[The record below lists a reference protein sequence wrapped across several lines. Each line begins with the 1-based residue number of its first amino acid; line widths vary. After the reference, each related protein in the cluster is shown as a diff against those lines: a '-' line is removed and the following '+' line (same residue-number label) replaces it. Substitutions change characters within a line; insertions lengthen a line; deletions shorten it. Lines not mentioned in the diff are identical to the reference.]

1 MFHHLPKDGPKEL
14 CAYLLIVSVKN
25 FQTLHIPVTPKTDST
40 SQCKKGIIKFSNI
53 TMENQKKQPLR
64 TQHLIVLSIIFV
76 SLASFL
82 LLDETFPD
90 RFSKARFLAK
100 LSDEGP
106 GLSPL

>member
-1 MFHHLPKDGPKEL
+1 
-14 CAYLLIVSVKN
+14 
-25 FQTLHIPVTPKTDST
+25 
-40 SQCKKGIIKFSNI
+40 
-53 TMENQKKQPLR
+53 MENQKKQPLR

-90 RFSKARFLAK
+90 RFSKARFFAK